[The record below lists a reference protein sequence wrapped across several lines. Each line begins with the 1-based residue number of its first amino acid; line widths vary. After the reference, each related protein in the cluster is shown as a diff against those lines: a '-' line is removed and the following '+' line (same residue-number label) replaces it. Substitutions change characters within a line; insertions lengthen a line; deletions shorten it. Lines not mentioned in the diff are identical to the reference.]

1 MVSKTTKRK
10 FKKDFSFI
18 SPICDQRGSRLP
30 AEQWTCKWDF
40 LHFSLASSSLI
51 THHQQHHHSHHQH
64 QRIHLLQRHDLPM
77 PMLPFSFSPPL
88 KPTTL
93 TVISLLGPLVII
105 MRMLMLNWSMIFW
118 SWWWQCSLTPSQLTP
133 LFEVSARLKIKK
145 VKYQTFVLRNYFL
158 VLHIRPP
165 KTRRIVCKHSLTP
178 CRM

>member
-10 FKKDFSFI
+10 FKKDISFI

-51 THHQQHHHSHHQH
+51 THHQQHHHGHHH
-64 QRIHLLQRHDLPM
+64 HHRIHLLQRHDLPM

-93 TVISLLGPLVII
+93 TVISLLGPLIII
-105 MRMLMLNWSMIFW
+105 MRILMLNWSMIFW
-118 SWWWQCSLTPSQLTP
+118 CWWWQWSLTPSQLTP

-145 VKYQTFVLRNYFL
+145 VKYQTFVCRNYFL
-158 VLHIRPP
+158 VLHQ
-165 KTRRIVCKHSLTP
+165 RRGVLFVNIL
-178 CRM
+178 